1 MPIEEPHLKRMAG
14 DPWIYKLPPIC
25 PQCGYNL
32 TGLTSPRCPECGRV
46 FHRKEV
52 EQRAR
57 ELSHEMLRLKDVNE
71 VPGCGLKVVIGG
83 FVFFGL
89 TKLVGF
95 KSVPGVVGLLVGV
108 LAFGLGLSV
117 FRARRLPSSV
127 IEELPAPPNYMLG
140 LGVAALGILLVVLS
154 LILP

>member
-25 PQCGYNL
+25 PECGYNL

-57 ELSHEMLRLKDVNE
+57 ELSYEMLRLKDVNE
-71 VPGCGLKVVIGG
+71 VPGYGLKAVIGG
-83 FVFFGL
+83 FAFFGL
-89 TKLVGF
+89 TRLAGF
-95 KSVPGVVGLLVGV
+95 KSVPAVVGILVGV
-108 LAFGLGLSV
+108 LAVGLGLSV
-117 FRARRLPSSV
+117 FRARRLPSSM

-140 LGVAALGILLVVLS
+140 VGVALLGILLIAVS
-154 LILP
+154 ILA